1 MEPVLVPDNE
11 ARKDQTLSMPDEGT
25 SMGNQIPTDVIDEAG
40 HRELLFRCLTCKRVA
55 HWKHLPRPS
64 HLAPDDTL
72 AETAEFYTKNWLCA
86 DCSSYHYGLDKIIAW
101 RPYPSNAVEHAGS
114 GDGPPNYKH
123 SLPREYLV
131 KWLDRSFLRVQWVP
145 HMWLLSTHP
154 GKLKH
159 FLTCGSKVELLKD
172 QDQEILSN
180 GKVSSSFE
188 IGDTSR
194 ASSVKAGSN
203 TPPSIHDAVPDAER
217 RIPPAWK
224 TIDRILDLYL
234 WHPGRHPKNVKQ
246 KEKRAVIDSE
256 GDNSDRAEEDLF
268 DNERGLAFDHGEQ
281 PSNESMANISQ
292 WEAKTKRSFT
302 VQDIEQVAWAFIKW
316 GDLGY
321 DDSKSLV
328 PSTPSH

>member
-1 MEPVLVPDNE
+1 
-11 ARKDQTLSMPDEGT
+11 MPDEGT
-25 SMGNQIPTDVIDEAG
+25 SVGSQIPTEVIDEAG

-64 HLAPDDTL
+64 HLSPDDTL
-72 AETAEFYTKNWLCA
+72 AETAEFYAKNWLCA
-86 DCSSYHYGLDKIIAW
+86 DCSSYHYGVDKIIAW
-101 RPYPSNAVEHAGS
+101 RPYPSNAIEPARS
-114 GDGPPNYKH
+114 GDGPPNYQH

-145 HMWLLSTHP
+145 HMWLLSTYP
-154 GKLKH
+154 AKLKH
-159 FLTCGSKVELLKD
+159 FLTGGSKVELLKD
-172 QDQEILSN
+172 LDQEILNN
-180 GKVSSSFE
+180 GKILSDFE
-188 IGDTSR
+188 IGDASR
-194 ASSVKAGSN
+194 ASSVKAGVN

-234 WHPGRHPKNVKQ
+234 WYPGRHSKNIKQ
-246 KEKRAVIDSE
+246 KTKRSVNVIESE
-256 GDNSDRAEEDLF
+256 SESESDNADGAGEDIY

-281 PSNESMANISQ
+281 PSDDSMANISQ
-292 WEAKTKRSFT
+292 WEAKVKRSFT

-321 DDSKSLV
+321 DECKS
-328 PSTPSH
+328 PAP